1 MVPDATIVRVARVHM
16 SEAAQACLR
25 DQIESLQIIAKELK
39 RIGCDMMSF
48 EVADAAD
55 TFGLIVEGLEDVL
68 LVARPKA
75 N

>member
-1 MVPDATIVRVARVHM
+1 MVPDATIVRVAHVHM

-25 DQIESLQIIAKELK
+25 GQIESLQLIAAELK
-39 RIGCDMMSF
+39 TAGCDMMAF

-68 LVARPKA
+68 LVARPRA